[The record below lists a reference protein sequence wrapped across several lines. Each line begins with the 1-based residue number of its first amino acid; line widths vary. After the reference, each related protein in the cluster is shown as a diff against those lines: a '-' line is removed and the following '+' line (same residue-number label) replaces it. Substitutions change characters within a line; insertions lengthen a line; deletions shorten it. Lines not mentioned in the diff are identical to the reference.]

1 MEKIIMEQNTINKST
16 NTTIKKTE
24 SVAIRFDKSFMKQI
38 SKIVDKAN
46 KKQYGRK
53 IKAKS
58 IIVNTF
64 SILDEKLIDKVIKKS
79 QEESL
84 SANDKKDMYMKENLT
99 KFKGSKEEF
108 EQKMMELMTGFLS
121 QSPS

>member
-38 SKIVDKAN
+38 PKIVDKAN

>member
-1 MEKIIMEQNTINKST
+1 MEQNTINKST

>member
-1 MEKIIMEQNTINKST
+1 MEQNTINKST
-16 NTTIKKTE
+16 NTTSKKTE

-58 IIVNTF
+58 IIVNTI